1 MRLFHVFGVTL
12 VASAAAFAQSADTA
26 IAHRNAAMALVDSNN
41 RGVAH
46 LACPAEPSPNALA
59 APSGQ
64 GQGPGGR
71 GGSGG
76 GGRGPAVGPPREQWY
91 QEPQQVFDNLYY
103 LGTKDHTSWGVTTS
117 AGIILIDTLF
127 AYATKDEIE
136 DGLKKMHLDPANI
149 KILIVTHAHGDHDG
163 GVKYI
168 QDTFRPTV
176 IMGPKDWAAAAQ
188 EANPPRRDVDAT
200 DGEKVTLGDTTVT
213 VYITPGHTGSTLSLL
228 VPVRDHGE
236 PHLAMEWGGTALS
249 LRTTKE
255 MLQSYVS
262 NAGRFLDI
270 AAGAGADVVIGNHT
284 EYNDAITKLAQLKA
298 RLPGDP
304 HLWVIGKEGVR
315 RYLTVAQQCGKAY
328 QAIAEGRP

>member
-1 MRLFHVFGVTL
+1 MPMSRIFTVGLIM
-12 VASAAAFAQSADTA
+12 SAAALAQTADTGT
-26 IAHRNAAMALVDSNN
+26 AHRNAAMALVDSNN

-46 LACPAEPSPNALA
+46 LACPTEPA
-59 APSGQ
+59 APTAIATAAGAS
-64 GQGPGGR
+64 GR
-71 GGSGG
+71 GGGFGGSGR
-76 GGRGPAVGPPREQWY
+76 GGRGPGGPPREQWY

-117 AGIILIDTLF
+117 SGIILIDTLF

-136 DGLKKMHLDPANI
+136 DGLRKLHLDPANI

-168 QDTFRPTV
+168 QDTFKPKV
-176 IMGPKDWAAAAQ
+176 IMGPKDWEASAQ
-188 EANPPRRDVDAT
+188 ETNPPRHDVDAT
-200 DGEKVTLGDTTVT
+200 DGQKVTLGDTTIT
-213 VYITPGHTGSTLSLL
+213 IYITPGHTASTLSLL

-249 LRTTKE
+249 ARTSKE

-284 EYNDAITKLAQLKA
+284 EYNDAITKLGQLKA

>member
-1 MRLFHVFGVTL
+1 MRLFHVFGVAL
-12 VASAAAFAQSADTA
+12 VAGATAFAQSADTA
-26 IAHRNAAMALVDSNN
+26 TAHRNAAMALVDSNN

-46 LACPAEPSPNALA
+46 LACPAEPVPNAVA
-59 APSGQ
+59 APA
-64 GQGPGGR
+64 GPGAGIGGR
-71 GGSGG
+71 GGSGR
-76 GGRGPAVGPPREQWY
+76 GGRGPGGPPREQWY

-136 DGLKKMHLDPANI
+136 DGLRKLHLDPANI

-168 QDTFRPTV
+168 QDTFKPKV
-176 IMGPKDWAAAAQ
+176 IMGPKDWESSAQ
-188 EANPPRRDVDAT
+188 EANPPRHDVDAT
-200 DGEKVTLGDTTVT
+200 DGQKVTLGDTTLT
-213 VYITPGHTGSTLSLL
+213 IYITPGHTGSTLSLL
-228 VPVRDHGE
+228 VPVKDHGE

-304 HLWVIGKEGVR
+304 HIWVIGKEGVR

>member
-1 MRLFHVFGVTL
+1 MPLSHVFSVGLIV
-12 VASAAAFAQSADTA
+12 SAAALAQSAETGT
-26 IAHRNAAMALVDSNN
+26 AHRNAAMALVDSNN

-46 LACPAEPSPNALA
+46 LACPAEPAPNAIATA
-59 APSGQ
+59 AGAS
-64 GQGPGGR
+64 GR
-71 GGSGG
+71 GGGSGVSG
-76 GGRGPAVGPPREQWY
+76 RGGRGPASGPPREQWY

-136 DGLKKMHLDPANI
+136 DGLRKLHLDPANI
-149 KILIVTHAHGDHDG
+149 KILIVTHAHSDHDG

-168 QDTFRPTV
+168 QDTFKPKV
-176 IMGPKDWAAAAQ
+176 IMGPKDWEASAQ
-188 EANPPRRDVDAT
+188 EANPPRHDIDAT
-200 DGEKVTLGDTTVT
+200 DGQKVTLGDTTVT
-213 VYITPGHTGSTLSLL
+213 IYITPGHTASTLSLV

-249 LRTTKE
+249 ARTSKE

-270 AAGAGADVVIGNHT
+270 ATGAGADVVIGNHT